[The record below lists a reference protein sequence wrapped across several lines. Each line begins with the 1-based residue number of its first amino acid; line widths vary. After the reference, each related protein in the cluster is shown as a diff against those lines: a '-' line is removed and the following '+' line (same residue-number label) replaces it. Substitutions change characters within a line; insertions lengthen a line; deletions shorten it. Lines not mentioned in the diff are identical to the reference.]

1 MYIDNNAKNLII
13 MRFVKITLLSIVALV
28 VSFSAAA
35 QLPSVKL
42 ENRKGESVLTSSLV
56 DGKTPMIISFWA
68 VTCKPCIRELD
79 AINDAMPDWLDEANF
94 RVVAISTDDSR
105 FSAQARAWVEGHGW
119 NDFTVLFDKNQE
131 FMRAMNVSYTP
142 QVFVVDKN
150 GKIVYSHTGYTP
162 GSEQELI
169 DKIKTLK

>member
-1 MYIDNNAKNLII
+1 MCIDNNAKNLII